1 MTLLHSS
8 TNLDHNSKDQVHF
21 FGELKLDSNASIAM
35 PPLVWHLLTLVC

>member
-1 MTLLHSS
+1 MTLLH

-21 FGELKLDSNASIAM
+21 FEELKLDSNASIAM